1 VLYSPVGVCLVGGG
15 CSCGLLVVRGGLG
28 ELGMKWVGGV
38 WRWALGT
45 RGVGLGIGGIR
56 FGVGSIRL
64 GIRGFLGG

>member
-1 VLYSPVGVCLVGGG
+1 MSSGGGG
-15 CSCGLLVVRGGLG
+15 CSCGLLVVREGLG

-38 WRWALGT
+38 WSWALGT